1 MIFDTASLSPA
12 EAYRLLVGGV
22 TPRPIAWI
30 STRSTDGIDNIA
42 PYSFFNV
49 ASCNPPILWYSQVN
63 PQSGQ
68 DKDTLRNLIATREC
82 VVHIVNSQ
90 LMQKMNLSCA
100 LLPSE
105 QSEFDFAEIESC
117 VSNSVEPLAVKDSPI
132 RYECHLREV
141 IQLSSLPSG
150 GTVALLDVKS
160 IYVDDR
166 LWNGTMI
173 NQQQLDSVGKMG
185 GDFYPNSRKTSGFSP
200 RI

>member
-82 VVHIVNSQ
+82 VVYT
-90 LMQKMNLSCA
+90 L
-100 LLPSE
+100 
-105 QSEFDFAEIESC
+105 
-117 VSNSVEPLAVKDSPI
+117 
-132 RYECHLREV
+132 
-141 IQLSSLPSG
+141 
-150 GTVALLDVKS
+150 
-160 IYVDDR
+160 
-166 LWNGTMI
+166 
-173 NQQQLDSVGKMG
+173 
-185 GDFYPNSRKTSGFSP
+185 
-200 RI
+200 